1 MSRAI
6 IFSTLISVALLS
18 TVSTSVTAA
27 QTENVLD
34 ELLAKVRKEQAEES
48 RIHKER
54 ESKFLKAKNRQAQ
67 LLNQAKAQLREEQKR
82 SELLKKQ
89 YDTQEKQLAKLEQN
103 LILSM
108 GSLGE
113 LFGVVRQVAG
123 DTAGQFENSLV
134 STQDHSRIAFL
145 KDLAQRKALPSIDE
159 LQKLWFLLQQE
170 MTESGKVVKFPGKI
184 IRANGVEDDA
194 LITRIGV
201 FNAVSDGKFL
211 RYASE
216 TNQLIE
222 LPRQPA
228 SRYQNMAQ
236 DLETSVSGMTAM
248 AIDPSR
254 GAILSMLVRSP
265 GLMERIQQGKLIG
278 YVIIA
283 LAIIGLLIVAERL
296 YKLTI
301 VERGINRQRKSDSP
315 NPDNPLGRIIEVY
328 TKHKTENTDVLERKI
343 DEAILKETPT
353 LEKRL
358 AIIKIL
364 AAIAP
369 LLGLLGTVTGMIAT
383 FQSITLFGAGDP
395 KLMAGG
401 ISQALMTTVLGLTAA
416 IPLILL
422 HSVVASKSK
431 RCVNILEEQSAGFIA
446 RHAEKEA

>member
-1 MSRAI
+1 MNRHIKFFALVSV
-6 IFSTLISVALLS
+6 IFLFGINAP
-18 TVSTSVTAA
+18 VTAT
-27 QTENVLD
+27 QTDNVLD
-34 ELLAKVRKEQAEES
+34 ELLAKVRKEQTEES

-54 ESKFLKAKNRQAQ
+54 EAQFLQEKNRQAQ
-67 LLNQAKAQLREEQKR
+67 LLNQAKTKLREEQKR
-82 SELLKKQ
+82 SDLLKQQ
-89 YDTQEKQLAKLEQN
+89 YDNQEKQLAKLEQS
-103 LILSM
+103 LLLSM

-113 LFGVVRQVAG
+113 LFGVVHQVSG
-123 DTAGQFENSLV
+123 DTASQFENSLV
-134 STQDHSRIAFL
+134 SVQDYSRIAFL

-159 LQKLWFLLQQE
+159 LHKLWFLLQQE

-184 IRANGVEDDA
+184 IRANGIEDSA
-194 LITRIGV
+194 QITRIGV

-211 RYASE
+211 RYASD

-228 SRYQNMAQ
+228 SRFQSMAR
-236 DLETSVSGMTAM
+236 DLETANSGMTAM

-254 GAILSMLVRSP
+254 GAILSVLVRSP
-265 GLMERIQQGKLIG
+265 GLMERIQQGQLIG

-283 LAIIGLLIVAERL
+283 IAIIGFLIVAERL

-328 TKHKTENTDVLERKI
+328 TKHKTENTDALERKI
-343 DEAILKETPT
+343 DEAILKETPS

-401 ISQALMTTVLGLTAA
+401 ISQALVTTVLGLTAA